1 MYVLMLLLTHPIC
14 DVLCISVQ
22 WDTQC
27 HEWFLKRFD
36 VVVANATSNTK
47 PIRSHAL
54 CTLCGEIRPQMDKK
68 NLQTM
73 TCLCTQCS
81 HRRNYKMIS
90 LLARS
95 TSIIRRFNI
104 ICATSVPS
112 VVHVGRTAVVER
124 LYKFYLKYVLKWYFT
139 ELVFQ
144 WGKDGRMFL
153 RIVYERART
162 NRMLLSRL
170 RMSMTSCVTNA
181 KAFDCVNFLRVTLWP
196 WPLPYN
202 LEQLSYMASHVTN
215 PATKFEDPKT
225 IRAGDTSYNGS
236 RWLPLKMCT
245 RPQRVRRFSTARGV
259 WVLTDERAHTNRQPY
274 TSRPK
279 TRLYLMPCAAV
290 MNSNGARRSLA
301 RSCDCELT
309 EASWPRTS
317 AQHL

>member
-1 MYVLMLLLTHPIC
+1 
-14 DVLCISVQ
+14 
-22 WDTQC
+22 
-27 HEWFLKRFD
+27 
-36 VVVANATSNTK
+36 
-47 PIRSHAL
+47 
-54 CTLCGEIRPQMDKK
+54 
-68 NLQTM
+68 M

-81 HRRNYKMIS
+81 HSRNYKMIS

-95 TSIIRRFNI
+95 TAIIRRFNI

-124 LYKFYLKYVLKWYFT
+124 LYKFYWRYVLKWYFT
-139 ELVFQ
+139 EVVFQ

-196 WPLPYN
+196 WPLPFN
-202 LEQLSYMASHVTN
+202 LEQLAYMAGHVTN

-236 RWLPLKMCT
+236 RWLPLKCVCGHCACAKSRDPWVGGQKQLHFWNA
-245 RPQRVRRFSTARGV
+245 RPRFDYSLYNFYWATTTIKGR
-259 WVLTDERAHTNRQPY
+259 LLS
-274 TSRPK
+274 SRP
-279 TRLYLMPCAAV
+279 M
-290 MNSNGARRSLA
+290 
-301 RSCDCELT
+301 
-309 EASWPRTS
+309 
-317 AQHL
+317 